1 MDYIVSGNW
10 LEKTELPEHIA
21 VVGGRYIGLEMAQF
35 YNRMGSRVTVVV
47 GRYDYVAPREDDDV
61 TDALRAIMEDEG
73 VEFVFCQRAE
83 AVAPAEEGL
92 TLTLDGGDS
101 PKLDISHLFVATGRL
116 PNTDDLGL
124 ENIGL
129 ETSKGII
136 DVDERLATEVEGI
149 WAAGDIR
156 GGPMFTHTFWD
167 DYRVLLSRMAG
178 DGSHTTTRR
187 VVPYAIFIDPE
198 LGRAGMTEREAA
210 RDVEVI
216 RFEMS
221 KDGEAQ
227 EIGETGGLLSR
238 RRRVRG
244 PKLRGA
250 AAGDAEGS
258 LRLIARM
265 GG

>member
-1 MDYIVSGNW
+1 M
-10 LEKTELPEHIA
+10 
-21 VVGGRYIGLEMAQF
+21 GLELSS
-35 YNRMGSRVTVVV
+35 G
-47 GRYDYVAPREDDDV
+47 G
-61 TDALRAIMEDEG
+61 I
-73 VEFVFCQRAE
+73 VEA
-83 AVAPAEEGL
+83 
-92 TLTLDGGDS
+92 
-101 PKLDISHLFVATGRL
+101 
-116 PNTDDLGL
+116 
-124 ENIGL
+124 
-129 ETSKGII
+129 
-136 DVDERLATEVEGI
+136 DERLATSVEGI

-156 GGPMFTHTFWD
+156 GGPMFTYTFWD
-167 DYRVLLSRMAG
+167 DYRVLLSQMAG
-178 DGSHTTTRR
+178 DGSHTTTTRR
-187 VVPYAIFIDPE
+187 VVPYAIFTDPE
-198 LGRAGMTEREAA
+198 LGRVGMTEREAA
-210 RDVEVI
+210 RDVEVM